1 MNEKRKE
8 STFFFHS
15 VWLEKRVHTIYLE
28 LKSYKTKLCILCVID
43 AALSLLPSSL
53 SIPSNQIWY

>member
-1 MNEKRKE
+1 MKREKRVL
-8 STFFFHS
+8 FFFS

-43 AALSLLPSSL
+43 TALSLLPSSL